1 VGQLFESIVPFFNN
15 VPVIRAI
22 LGFIFVFCLPGF
34 AWTLVFFKRVNIIER
49 VALSLGL
56 SIALV
61 TLSILALDVLMGV
74 RITGA
79 NSILIISVLIVVPLA
94 FYYLKRL
101 IRVRSSE

>member
-1 VGQLFESIVPFFNN
+1 MGQLFEFIVPFFNN
-15 VPVIRAI
+15 VPIIRAI
-22 LGFIFVFCLPGF
+22 LGFIFVFFLPGF